1 MSAARR
7 SLLTA
12 TAAGT
17 LLGALW
23 FVPSAHATQEDPVQ
37 RGSAPTTMTAR
48 NSLRVQTSTESEDKQ
63 SVDRQSGDTASASTE
78 SGTADSASTES
89 GTTASGTTASGSN
102 DAQTRLADT
111 GSIDTTP
118 FVVGGTLFL
127 GLGAGFVTY
136 SVRRERTAAF

>member
-23 FVPSAHATQEDPVQ
+23 FVPSANATPEEPKQYVSTSNSTAAD
-37 RGSAPTTMTAR
+37 ATTVT
-48 NSLRVQTSTESEDKQ
+48 SSTTSTAVQAADESSD
-63 SVDRQSGDTASASTE
+63 D
-78 SGTADSASTES
+78 
-89 GTTASGTTASGSN
+89 
-102 DAQTRLADT
+102 QTRLADT
-111 GSIDTTP
+111 GSVNTTP
-118 FVVGGTLFL
+118 YVVGGTLFL
-127 GLGAGFVTY
+127 GLGACFVTY